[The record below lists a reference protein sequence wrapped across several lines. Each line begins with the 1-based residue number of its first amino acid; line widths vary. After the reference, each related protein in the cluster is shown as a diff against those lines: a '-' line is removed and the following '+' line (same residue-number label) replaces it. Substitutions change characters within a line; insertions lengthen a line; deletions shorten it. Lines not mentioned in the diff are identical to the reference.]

1 MNFTLYFLEPGE
13 EQIQRYATQASSHH
27 FKGAHRALKNIIKK
41 TRMTTTRVHR
51 NSCFSFSSAA
61 TSSSSSSSPVSRAT
75 SRHKVV
81 TTITACWGGRRI
93 KKRRRSADEKTSFV
107 VANGSFEE
115 GMMQL
120 TSDDIFI
127 QSCAPW
133 GNLCVSWGTKYVP
146 IGVPS
151 ILASLLLFVPLFV
164 ALAKIRELEK
174 ENFRLKDEMEEA
186 YKQRER

>member
-1 MNFTLYFLEPGE
+1 
-13 EQIQRYATQASSHH
+13 
-27 FKGAHRALKNIIKK
+27 
-41 TRMTTTRVHR
+41 MTTTRVR
-51 NSCFSFSSAA
+51 CNSCFSFSSAT
-61 TSSSSSSSPVSRAT
+61 TSSSSSSFSPVSRAT
-75 SRHKVV
+75 SRHKNVV
-81 TTITACWGGRRI
+81 TTTTACWGGRRI
-93 KKRRRSADEKTSFV
+93 KKRRRSADEKKTSVV
-107 VANGSFEE
+107 VANGSFEG